1 MYTMNNKILVF
12 ILFIYFINIY
22 NMTAKIHRNNK
33 NAKIHFDALQQINHV
48 SNNIKE
54 NILKNKIYYYK
65 SIRHKSHRNKEIER
79 IVKEAKSY
87 LGTPYKYGGNSRM
100 GIDCSSFI
108 SNIFETHNINLPRI
122 SYQQAQEGFPISQ
135 QHLQRGD
142 LLFFSTNFMVK
153 TKINHVGIVIDM
165 KENNISFIHAS
176 SSHGVIISRI
186 KDPYWHSRFI
196 IARRIT

>member
-1 MYTMNNKILVF
+1 MYTINNKILVF
-12 ILFIYFINIY
+12 ILFLYFINIY
-22 NMTAKIHRNNK
+22 NMPAKIHINTK
-33 NAKIHFDALQQINHV
+33 MHHDALYKINSV

-54 NILKNKIYYYK
+54 NIIKYNIYYYK
-65 SIRHKSHRNKEIER
+65 HIIHEPYRIKEIEK

-108 SNIFETHNINLPRI
+108 SNIFEIYNINLPRI
-122 SYQQAQEGFPISQ
+122 SYKQAKQGLPISK

-142 LLFFSTNFMVK
+142 LLFFSTKFMIK
-153 TKINHVGIVIDM
+153 RKINHVGIVIDM
-165 KENNISFIHAS
+165 NGHNISFIHAS

-186 KDPYWHSRFI
+186 KDPYWHSRFM